1 MIYFAQHD
9 DMFLSETI
17 APEMFPNQVPH
28 QGGLPTAACPSTL
41 PLVPPCGGLVYIIL
55 AQRDECILVL
65 RYATIQ

>member
-28 QGGLPTAACPSTL
+28 QGGPK
-41 PLVPPCGGLVYIIL
+41 
-55 AQRDECILVL
+55 E
-65 RYATIQ
+65 